1 MPLHASVLTYFD
13 TVARLGSIK
22 KAADRLNVASSA
34 INRQI
39 LKLEK
44 YFGTQLFERLP
55 RGMRLTA
62 AGDVLIRHIRST
74 LRDFNS
80 VRSDIGEL
88 TGSRKEIVTIASV
101 EGVAAEFLPIIMSR
115 FKKGHPRISFVVNIL
130 SPDAVISALR
140 TNEADLGL
148 MFNPPPKSGVKVVG
162 NLSLK
167 IGAIMSPNH
176 PLAERK
182 SIRMS
187 ECRVYPLILP
197 DITLPNREWL
207 NTILDDSDT
216 LSPPATSSNSF
227 ELMRA
232 LAKYDFGIAFQTKVG
247 IEEEIRMNK
256 IVYVPLSDRRLK
268 PSVLSILVRDHELH
282 GPASLFLKAVQE
294 AVADLPYKTRMS
306 ARTT

>member
-1 MPLHASVLTYFD
+1 MALHASVLTYFD
-13 TVARLGSIK
+13 TVARLGSIR

-62 AGDVLIRHIRST
+62 AGEVLIRHIRST

-80 VRSDIGEL
+80 VRADIGEL
-88 TGSRKEIVTIASV
+88 TGARKGIVTIASV
-101 EGVAAEFLPIIMSR
+101 EGMAAEFLPMIMSR
-115 FKKGHPRISFVVNIL
+115 FKKYHPGISFTVNIVT
-130 SPDAVISALR
+130 PDAVLLALR

-148 MFNPPPKSGVKVVG
+148 MFNPPPQSGVKVVG
-162 NLSLK
+162 NISLK

-176 PLAERK
+176 PLAKRK
-182 SIRMS
+182 SVRMS
-187 ECRVYPLILP
+187 ECQVYPLILP

-207 NTILDDSDT
+207 NAMLDDSDII
-216 LSPPATSSNSF
+216 SAPAACSNSF
-227 ELMRA
+227 QLMRA
-232 LAKYDFGIAFQTKVG
+232 LAKYNFGIAFQTKVG
-247 IEEEIRMNK
+247 IEEEIRTKK

-268 PSVLSILVRDHELH
+268 PSVLSILVRNHELH
-282 GPASLFLKAVQE
+282 APASVFLKAVQE
-294 AVADLPYKTRMS
+294 AVAELTYTTRTS
-306 ARTT
+306 SRAN